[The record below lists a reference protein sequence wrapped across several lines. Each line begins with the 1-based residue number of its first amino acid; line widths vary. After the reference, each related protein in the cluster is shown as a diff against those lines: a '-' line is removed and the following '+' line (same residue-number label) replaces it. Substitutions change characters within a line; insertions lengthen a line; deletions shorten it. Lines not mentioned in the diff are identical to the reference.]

1 MPAYVEF
8 VLFLSLSPKE
18 LDPSF
23 DVHAHT
29 HTHTHTTPAGL
40 FVGLTAFTE
49 SLG

>member
-23 DVHAHT
+23 DVHT
-29 HTHTHTTPAGL
+29 HTHTPLLQGFL
-40 FVGLTAFTE
+40 WV
-49 SLG
+49 

>member
-23 DVHAHT
+23 DVH
-29 HTHTHTTPAGL
+29 THTHTTPAGL
-40 FVGLTAFTE
+40 FVGLIAFTE
-49 SLG
+49 SLR